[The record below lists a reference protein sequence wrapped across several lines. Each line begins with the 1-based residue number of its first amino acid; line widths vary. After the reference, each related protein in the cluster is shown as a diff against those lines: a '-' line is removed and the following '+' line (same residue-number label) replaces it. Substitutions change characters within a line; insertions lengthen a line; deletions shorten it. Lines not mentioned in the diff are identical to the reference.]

1 MEKRRIEKGRVD
13 DLVLIEEVS
22 QDEIVA
28 TLRRRFDTKQIYT
41 YIGTVLLSVNPFKS
55 IQGLYGEDVINKY
68 EGKMGYELAPHVY
81 AVAEAAYR
89 SMTRTNQNQCILVS
103 GESGSGKTEATKR
116 VLEYIAAVS
125 GAGYAGIK
133 DALLN
138 SNPLLES
145 FGNARTLR
153 NDNSSRF
160 GKYMEVMFD
169 YKGEPVQGRISN
181 YLLEN
186 PRVVAHVDGEQNFH
200 IFYMVLEGMPEARKA
215 EYKLAGRKPSSFAYL
230 GSDRPESQRSATPD
244 FAGIDRAMDGVGLSA
259 EQKSSLYRIIATVLW
274 VGQIQFEDDHAAGGD
289 SGKSGSKVVKIG
301 ESGEALTN
309 AAFLMGVKPEALENA
324 LIMRKIVTRG
334 DSVDKVLHKEEA
346 YETRDALAK
355 ALYSRTFQIVV
366 NWINMAIKNEELAN
380 DPQYKRNSYRKYTSI
395 GVLDIYGFE
404 IFEFNSFEQLC
415 INYCNEKLQQL
426 FIELTLRAEQ
436 EEYAAEGIEWE
447 HIEYFNNKTVCDLI
461 EAKQK
466 PHPGVLALLD
476 EECSLLGKVD
486 DLTLL
491 KKMDKTLRDHEH
503 YHEVKV
509 SPHHF
514 VIKHYAGDVKYT
526 ATGFLDKNRDT
537 LWRDLVEVLAV
548 SSESFVQSLFPEGKE
563 RRDQKKPPTAATKFR
578 QQMHE
583 LIGTLQL
590 CNPHYI
596 RCIKPNEKKMGGL
609 FEVERVTDQARY
621 LGLLENVRVR
631 RAGFAHRKPLDEFV
645 HRYKMLSRKVW
656 PKGSGNLQED
666 ARHIFEAVGIDE
678 DGFRFGH
685 TKVFIRK
692 PMTLFALED
701 MRETKIHGLVAT
713 IQVCFRAWK
722 ARKLLKELRDRSMS
736 LFNGMKRR
744 GASFRV
750 YFLGDYIRVQEHPGV
765 MAAVKGGRILFADT
779 VNKINRSCKAQ
790 VRLCVVTATELLIIR
805 AKPSKQQKNSY
816 EFNGVSRRML
826 LGDLTLATLSTFA
839 DGYVALDVASRSQP
853 TLFLH
858 ASRKAEI
865 ITILKGQCPNLEI
878 KFKDSFQYVSLKPS
892 MFGGKSTTGP
902 TEERTVVFNESAGAT
917 PSADSSNMPKLAYAK
932 SQNAVSVQIPPV
944 MGSRALIQLSH
955 AA

>member
-28 TLRRRFDTKQIYT
+28 TLKRRFDSKQIYT
-41 YIGTVLLSVNPFKS
+41 YIGTVLLSVNPFKT
-55 IQGLYGEDVINKY
+55 IQGLYGEEMIGKY
-68 EGKMGYELAPHVY
+68 EGKMNYELAPHVY
-81 AVAEAAYR
+81 AVAENGYR
-89 SMTRTNQNQCILVS
+89 SMMRTNMNQCVLVS

-116 VLEYIAAVS
+116 VLEFVAAVS
-125 GAGYAGIK
+125 GTGYAGIK

-138 SNPLLES
+138 SNPLLEA

-169 YKGEPVQGRISN
+169 YKGEPVQGSISN

-186 PRVVAHVDGEQNFH
+186 PRVVSHAEGEQNFH
-200 IFYMVLEGMPEARKA
+200 IFYMVLEGMPEAQKK
-215 EYKLAGRKPSSFAYL
+215 ELHLAGHTASSFRYL
-230 GSDRPESQRSATPD
+230 GEERPASQRSATPD
-244 FAGIDRAMDGVGLSA
+244 FAGIDRAMDGVGLTA
-259 EQKSSLYRIIATVLW
+259 EQKSDLYRIVASVLW
-274 VGQIQFEDDHAAGGD
+274 TGQIDFEDDHAAGAD
-289 SGKSGSKVVKIG
+289 SGKSGSKVKREG
-301 ESGEALTN
+301 ESGQALANT
-309 AAFLMGVKPEALENA
+309 ASLLGVDAQALERA
-324 LIMRKIVTRG
+324 MVMRKIVTRG
-334 DSVDKVLHKEEA
+334 DTVDKVLHKEEA

-355 ALYSRTFQIVV
+355 ALYARTFELVV
-366 NWINMAIKNEELAN
+366 AWINVAMRNADLADDRN
-380 DPQYKRNSYRKYTSI
+380 YRRNSFRRYTSI

-404 IFEFNSFEQLC
+404 IFEKNSFEQLC
-415 INYCNEKLQQL
+415 INYCNEKLQQY

-466 PHPGVLALLD
+466 PHPGILALVD

-491 KKMDKTLRDHEH
+491 KKLDKTLRDHAH
-503 YHEVKV
+503 YEEVKV

-514 VIKHYAGDVKYT
+514 VVKHYAGNVKYT

-537 LWRDLVEVLAV
+537 LWRDLVETVA
-548 SSESFVQSLFPEGKE
+548 SSSLTFVQELFPEAKQK
-563 RRDQKKPPTAATKFR
+563 RDQKKPPTAGGKFR
-578 QQMHE
+578 TQMHE

-609 FEVERVTDQARY
+609 FEAERVVDQARY

-645 HRYKMLSRKVW
+645 HRYKMLSRQTW
-656 PKGSGNLQED
+656 PRGCGDLRED
-666 ARHIFEAVGIDE
+666 ARHVLEAAGVDE
-678 DGFRFGH
+678 DGYRFGH
-685 TKVFIRK
+685 TKVFVRK

-701 MRETKIHGLVAT
+701 MRENKLHALVSSV
-713 IQVCFRAWK
+713 QVAFRAWK
-722 ARKLLKELRDRSMS
+722 ARKMLKELRDRSMS
-736 LFNGMKRR
+736 LFSGQKRR
-744 GASFRV
+744 GGSFRV
-750 YFLGDYIRVQEHPGV
+750 YFLGDYIRVKEHPSV
-765 MAAVKGGRILFADT
+765 LAAAGGETILFADT
-779 VNKINRSCKAQ
+779 VDKINRSCKAQ
-790 VRLCVVTATELLIIR
+790 VRLCVLTTAHLLVLR
-805 AKPSKQQKNSY
+805 AKADKQQKGAF
-816 EFNGVSRRML
+816 EFAGISRKVAL
-826 LGDLTLATLSTFA
+826 ADLATATLSTFA
-839 DGYVALDVASRSQP
+839 DGFVALDVKGGAQA
-853 TLFLH
+853 TIFLH
-858 ASRKAEI
+858 SARKAEI
-865 ITILKGQCPNLEI
+865 ITLLKGQCPGLELR
-878 KFKDSFQYVSLKPS
+878 FQDSFQYVSYKPS
-892 MFGGKSTTGP
+892 LFGGRSTTGP
-902 TEERTVVFNESAGAT
+902 TESRTLVFNESAGKIDAA
-917 PSADSSNMPKLAYAK
+917 SMPKIAYAK
-932 SQNAVSVQIPPV
+932 AQHAVNVQIPPT